1 MYSKKKTRNLISLL
15 LLVLLLNAF
24 HWDLPA
30 TDSSSLSATTQ
41 ADSITS
47 QHLPATSDTNADLR
61 SAALRKN
68 SIITEDLTA
77 FHKEDICTEELLGIA
92 THEISLLRTTRA
104 NRRSTTQQRLPLPH
118 FAFHLEHTDHFVGYF
133 CPPLLCNTTSSCIA
147 ILYYIHQQDGQK
159 R

>member
-24 HWDLPA
+24 HWDLPV

-41 ADSITS
+41 ADPVTS
-47 QHLPATSDTNADLR
+47 QHLPAISDTNADLC
-61 SAALRKN
+61 SSALRKN
-68 SIITEDLTA
+68 SIITEDFTT

-104 NRRSTTQQRLPLPH
+104 NRRSLAQQRLPLLH
-118 FAFHLEHTDHFVGYF
+118 FSFHLEHTDHFVGCF
-133 CPPLLCNTTSSCIA
+133 CLPQLSNTTSSCIA
-147 ILYYIHQQDGQK
+147 ILYYIHKQDGQK